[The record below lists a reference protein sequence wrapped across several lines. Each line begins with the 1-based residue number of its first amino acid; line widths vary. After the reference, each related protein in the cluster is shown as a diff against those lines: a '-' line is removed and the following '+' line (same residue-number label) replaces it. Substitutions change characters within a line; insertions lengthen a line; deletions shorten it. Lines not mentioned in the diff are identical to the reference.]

1 MRLATPL
8 RRGQCR
14 RGPFFGQCGVAEEG
28 HRMGFQK
35 VGAPAPVAS
44 VTANCKCD
52 LCSESA
58 ACKLVGGRFLCE
70 GCARKEE
77 QEGAAAGPQ
86 AEAGG
91 QDGAP

>member
-1 MRLATPL
+1 
-8 RRGQCR
+8 
-14 RGPFFGQCGVAEEG
+14 
-28 HRMGFQK
+28 MGFLK

-52 LCSESA
+52 LCSEST

-70 GCARKEE
+70 GCALGEE
-77 QEGAAAGPQ
+77 QVDADAAEPQ
-86 AEAGG
+86 AGG